1 MEQLGKLMIACAQRS
16 DAVLWMQS
24 GAVHVCVGKGALS
37 KVFSARCSDGEAV
50 SEIIDNISNG
60 AYAPRGGAQWKE
72 AA

>member
-50 SEIIDNISNG
+50 SEIIDKISNG
-60 AYAPRGGAQWKE
+60 AYAPCGGAQRKE